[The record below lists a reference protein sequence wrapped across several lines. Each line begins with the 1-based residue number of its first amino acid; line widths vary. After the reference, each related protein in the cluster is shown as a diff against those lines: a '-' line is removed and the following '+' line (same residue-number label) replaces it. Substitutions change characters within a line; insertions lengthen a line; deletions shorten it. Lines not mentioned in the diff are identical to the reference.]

1 MRRNWMIGA
10 AILVTCGMFVRPLV
24 AQERLPFPQELRRPR
39 GVYAKI
45 NISSEIS
52 DHPKFSPSD
61 LNDYFNNLYQQMLE
75 NPAVAGLALQVH
87 WDTLNPNPPETAD
100 AYNWTYLD
108 DAFEQVKLW
117 NGKNP
122 FKPRK
127 TIQFIMTPG
136 FQSPQWVFD
145 RLPSCDGLFE
155 LPVTTPP
162 SNCGRVT
169 FVVTVEEQDS
179 NQLPLPWNTVY
190 KSLWRNFLVVLN
202 ERYGENPALVSIA
215 VSGPSAS
222 SEEMIVPN
230 DNNASNPQTVFGNP
244 PVPATPIS
252 PDGMWLKLLAFRY
265 PNMPAFRNSDQAFID
280 EWDAAIDMY
289 AEIFHGLTL
298 IVTTGSGL
306 PNFATADPIVVPPAF
321 TDDCLNVN
329 MDCAAETTIL
339 SHFVEQSVGGFNA
352 KGTQTSGLEARRA
365 DNVDLGLNG
374 VKLISQATAHFQEP
388 SLQILGGVQFNTSFS
403 TQPDTEGSSSI
414 PEQALFNV
422 LQVVFSDTQVAGLY
436 CGTKGAAPLNYVQVY
451 STDFLYAAN
460 NGATPVQ
467 LGDCGSMNISAQEE
481 LNIAN
486 RLVFAI
492 SEPSIERIVF

>member
-10 AILVTCGMFVRPLV
+10 VIVVMCGLFAGPLL

-39 GVYAKI
+39 GIFAKI

-52 DHPKFSPSD
+52 DHPKFSASD

-75 NPAVAGLALQVH
+75 NPAVAGLALQAH
-87 WDTLNPNPPETAD
+87 WDTLNPNPPGIAGD
-100 AYNWTYLD
+100 YNWTYLD

-117 NGKNP
+117 NEKNP

-145 RLPSCDGLFE
+145 LLPSCDGLFE
-155 LPVTTPP
+155 LPATTPP

-179 NQLPLPWNTVY
+179 NQLPLPWSPVY

-202 ERYGENPALVSIA
+202 ERYGSNPALVSIA

-230 DNNASNPQTVFGNP
+230 DSNATNPQTIFGNP
-244 PVPATPIS
+244 PVPANPIS
-252 PDGMWLKLLAFRY
+252 PDRMWLKLLAFHY
-265 PNMPAFRNSDQAFID
+265 PNMPAFQNSDQAFID
-280 EWDAAIDMY
+280 EWDAAIDMH
-289 AEIFHGLTL
+289 AEIFRALTL
-298 IVTTGSGL
+298 VVTTGSGL
-306 PNFATADPIVVPPAF
+306 PNFAATDLIVVPPAF
-321 TDDCLNVN
+321 TNDCLNVS

-339 SHFVEQSVGGFNA
+339 SHFVEPTVGGFNA
-352 KGTQTSGLEARRA
+352 KATQTSGLEARRA

-374 VKLISQATAHFQEP
+374 VKLVSQATAHFPEP

-403 TQPDTEGSSSI
+403 KQPDTEGSSSI

-422 LQVVFSDTQVAGLY
+422 LQVVFTDTPVAGLY
-436 CGTKGAAPLNYVQVY
+436 CATKGAAPLNYVQIY
-451 STDFLYAAN
+451 STDFIYASG
-460 NGATPVQ
+460 NGRIPVQ
-467 LGDCGSMNISAQEE
+467 LGDCGSVNISAQEE

-486 RLVFAI
+486 PSVFAI
-492 SEPSIERIVF
+492 SEPSILRLIF